1 MNYEQL
7 WKDLKKDCEINAEE
21 FKARM
26 ELAEKSKNESDAE
39 TWRKEYELQTTRLNS
54 MLKREKAQQNTERE
68 AIESAMDEL
77 RRDRKFERY
86 HIKRLVFGGI
96 AYCGNYYLL
105 DYRDYRLYRDS
116 TAWRILFID
125 GDRLI
130 DMFWFTKVEIEY
142 WDK

>member
-39 TWRKEYELQTTRLNS
+39 TWRKEYELQINRLNS
-54 MLKREKAQQNTERE
+54 MLEQEKAQQNTERE

-86 HIKRLVFGGI
+86 RIKRLVFSDI
-96 AYCGNYYLL
+96 ASCGNYYLL
-105 DYRDYRLYRDS
+105 NYHDYRLYRDH
-116 TAWRILFID
+116 TTWRILFID
-125 GDRLI
+125 GDKLI
-130 DMFWFTKVEIEY
+130 DIFWFTKVEIEY